1 MEELINSIMQAE
13 QSVDESVKASIQQ
26 AKDIILQANLDAEA
40 LIKDAEK
47 QARAKYKDY
56 VNKANYTA
64 ERQTEETLKDC
75 YKDAEQLDKI
85 AKKNQDEAIAL
96 IIKELLEQNV

>member
-13 QSVDESVKASIQQ
+13 QSVDESIKASIQQ

-40 LIKDAEK
+40 EIKEGEK
-47 QARAKYKDY
+47 LARAKYKDY
-56 VNKANYTA
+56 INNANYTA

-75 YKDAEQLDKI
+75 HESAEKLVEI
-85 AKKNQDEAIAL
+85 AKKNQDKAIAL